1 MDDLPM
7 AAGGDFVEMLATSGA
22 GDGELDVASVGL
34 YMVAGTGAGDV
45 LMLILMLLS
54 WGCL

>member
-1 MDDLPM
+1 M